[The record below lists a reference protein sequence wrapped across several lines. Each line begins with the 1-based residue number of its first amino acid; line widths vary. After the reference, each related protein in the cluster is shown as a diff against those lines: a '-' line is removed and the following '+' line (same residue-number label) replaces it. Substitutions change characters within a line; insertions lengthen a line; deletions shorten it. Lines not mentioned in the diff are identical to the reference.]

1 MVADTAP
8 APGPVPEHIE
18 HRIPLPDGRVL
29 AAAEWG
35 NPAGIPLI
43 SLHGTPGGRMS
54 WWEDPD
60 IYRRHGLRRITID
73 RPGYGESSRL
83 RGRRVADIIPDLERL
98 TEALGIDRFV
108 VTGGSGGGPHALACA
123 ALLPDRV
130 IRCLAQVSIAP
141 YGVADIDWLAGMAE
155 GNVVEFGAALEGE
168 AAARKLLHGLRTETL
183 ERLAAGRLD
192 WLGDDFELSAADQA
206 QMARHFDLARA
217 QMVSCLEPGVDG
229 WVDDD
234 LAFTKPWGF
243 DVADIRVP
251 VVIAYGRTDVLV
263 PPAHGDWLT
272 AHVPGAIAWVDDEAG
287 HGGDDSQIERE
298 YTWLATGHDTAA
310 VAATDG

>member
-1 MVADTAP
+1 MVADAAT
-8 APGPVPEHIE
+8 VPDHIE
-18 HRIPLPDGRVL
+18 HRIPLPDGRVF

-35 NPAGIPLI
+35 DPDGIPLI
-43 SLHGTPGGRMS
+43 SIHGTPGGRMS
-54 WWEDPD
+54 WWQDPD
-60 IYRRHGLRRITID
+60 IYRRYGLRRITID

-83 RGRRVADIIPDLERL
+83 RGRRVADIIPDLEPL

-141 YGVADIDWLAGMAE
+141 YGIADMDWLDGMTE
-155 GNVVEFGAALEGE
+155 GNVIEFSAALEGE
-168 AAARKLLHGLRTETL
+168 PATRKLLHGLRTETL

-192 WLGDDFELSAADQA
+192 WMGDDYELSPADQA
-206 QMARHFDLARA
+206 QMAKHHDRIAA
-217 QMVSCLEPGVDG
+217 QLTSCLEPGIDG

-234 LAFTKPWGF
+234 IAFTKPWGF
-243 DVADIRVP
+243 DVEDIRVP
-251 VVIAYGRTDVLV
+251 VVISYGRTDALV
-263 PPAHGDWLT
+263 PPAHGDWLA
-272 AHVPGAIAWVDDEAG
+272 AHVPGAIAWVDEEAG

-298 YTWLATGHDTAA
+298 YAWLATGRDTADGDA
-310 VAATDG
+310 PTDG

>member
-35 NPAGIPLI
+35 DPAGIPLI

-73 RPGYGESSRL
+73 RPGYGASSRR

-108 VTGGSGGGPHALACA
+108 VSGGSGGGPHALACA

-130 IRCLAQVSIAP
+130 IRCLAEVSIAP
-141 YGVADIDWLAGMAE
+141 YGVADIDWLDGMTE
-155 GNVVEFGAALEGE
+155 GNVIEFNAALAGE
-168 AAARKLLHGLRTETL
+168 PASRKLLHGLRTEAL

-192 WLGDDFELSAADQA
+192 WMGDDHELSAADQA
-206 QMARHFDLARA
+206 QMAKHHHLIAA
-217 QMVSCLEPGVDG
+217 QMTSCLEPGIDG

-234 LAFTKPWGF
+234 IAFTRPWGF

-251 VVIAYGRTDVLV
+251 VLFTYGRTDALV
-263 PPAHGDWLT
+263 PPAHGDWLV

-298 YTWLATGHDTAA
+298 YTWLATGRDTAA

>member
-1 MVADTAP
+1 M
-8 APGPVPEHIE
+8 
-18 HRIPLPDGRVL
+18 
-29 AAAEWG
+29 
-35 NPAGIPLI
+35 
-43 SLHGTPGGRMS
+43 
-54 WWEDPD
+54 
-60 IYRRHGLRRITID
+60 
-73 RPGYGESSRL
+73 
-83 RGRRVADIIPDLERL
+83 ADIIPDLERL

-298 YTWLATGHDTAA
+298 YTWLATGRDTAA

>member
-8 APGPVPEHIE
+8 APGAAPEHIE

-35 NPAGIPLI
+35 DPAGIPLI

-73 RPGYGESSRL
+73 RPGYGASSRL

-98 TEALGIDRFV
+98 IEALDIDRLV
-108 VTGGSGGGPHALACA
+108 VSGGSGGGPHALACA

-130 IRCLAQVSIAP
+130 IRCHAEVSIAP
-141 YGVADIDWLAGMAE
+141 YGVADIDWLDGMTE
-155 GNVVEFGAALEGE
+155 GNVIEFNAALAGE
-168 AAARKLLHGLRTETL
+168 QASRTLLHGLRTETL
-183 ERLAAGRLD
+183 ERLASGRLD
-192 WLGDDFELSAADQA
+192 WMGDNHELSAADQA
-206 QMARHFDLARA
+206 QMAKHHHLISA
-217 QMVSCLEPGVDG
+217 QLTSCLEPGIDG

-234 LAFTKPWGF
+234 IAFTRPWGF

-251 VVIAYGRTDVLV
+251 VLFTYGRTDALV
-263 PPAHGDWLT
+263 PPAHGDWLA

-298 YTWLATGHDTAA
+298 YTWLATGRDTAA
-310 VAATDG
+310 VAATD